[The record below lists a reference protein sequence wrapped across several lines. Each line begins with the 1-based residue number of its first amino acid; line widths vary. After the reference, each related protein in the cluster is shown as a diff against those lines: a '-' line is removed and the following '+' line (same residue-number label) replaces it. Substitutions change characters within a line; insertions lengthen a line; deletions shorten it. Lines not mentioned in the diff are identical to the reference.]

1 MADFYNYECASGC
14 VISIINGYN
23 SLSVARAM
31 VGVRVTVTCSDKL
44 ASCTTES
51 IWKWNENEWNATSA
65 RTVVVG
71 LI

>member
-31 VGVRVTVTCSDKL
+31 VGVRVTVTCSD
-44 ASCTTES
+44 
-51 IWKWNENEWNATSA
+51 
-65 RTVVVG
+65 TVNY
-71 LI
+71 